1 MKSFALVALFIASAA
16 SYSVGPPDFVC
27 DDPKLQPKHDGNDFQ
42 KSESPFKLTVV
53 PGTNFY
59 SLQIDA
65 IKNVPFKGY
74 ILQAQY
80 TDGPDAGKPV
90 GSFMVEFVADTNEEK
105 HKTFNCQSEKTIG
118 NTISHNAPGEHESVT
133 AIWFPPKGLPAR
145 TNIAFKATV
154 VKVKPEFWALEQSLT
169 VVSLSYLICYYE
181 IK

>member
-1 MKSFALVALFIASAA
+1 MKSFALICLFIASAA
-16 SYSVGPPDFVC
+16 SYSAGPPDFVC

-42 KSESPFKLTVV
+42 TSESPFELTVV
-53 PGTNFY
+53 PGSNFY

-65 IKNVPFKGY
+65 VKNVPFKGY

-80 TDGPDAGKPV
+80 AGGKDDGKPV

-118 NTISHNAPGEHESVT
+118 NTISHNAPGEHEHVT

-145 TNIAFKATV
+145 TNIVFKATV
-154 VKVKPEFWALEQSLT
+154 VKVKAEFWSLEQTLT
-169 VVSLSYLICYYE
+169 VVSFMLHSF
-181 IK
+181 